1 MLVVCFTSRP
11 AMRSASCRCAG
22 DTLAMKASRRMR
34 VTPVYD
40 AMYASR
46 SSDEA
51 DDPAGCDEA
60 ILATMS
66 ALLCRRAVC
75 CGAHRHT
82 SGTPR
87 EAPPREGAACV

>member
-1 MLVVCFTSRP
+1 
-11 AMRSASCRCAG
+11 
-22 DTLAMKASRRMR
+22 MKASRRMR

-66 ALLCRRAVC
+66 ALLCRRAV
-75 CGAHRHT
+75 RLRRPT
-82 SGTPR
+82 GTHPGRPR
-87 EAPPREGAACV
+87 ERRRRERERRACESA